1 MSGSGRVMRASLTT
15 PRLKHNVSSLHP
27 LSCRAKSRD
36 PADVR
41 FRLFFYW
48 QAGGFPS
55 FEATRHRADVFVPH
69 LLQVLGG
76 KCGASA
82 SAAMTNDHCVK
93 VRDFFFDIE
102 FDSAATHVNCVGNMS
117 LVPFIFLANIDD
129 HRFTAL

>member
-15 PRLKHNVSSLHP
+15 PRVKHNVSSLH
-27 LSCRAKSRD
+27 LLLCRAKSRD

-41 FRLFFYW
+41 LR
-48 QAGGFPS
+48 
-55 FEATRHRADVFVPH
+55 